1 MCTEEHL
8 AEVCM
13 KVRAVPDGFMS
24 GEKNKTKSHNNAD
37 AMS

>member
-8 AEVCM
+8 AEGCM
-13 KVRAVPDGFMS
+13 KVCAVPDGFMS
-24 GEKNKTKSHNNAD
+24 GEKNKTKSRNTAD